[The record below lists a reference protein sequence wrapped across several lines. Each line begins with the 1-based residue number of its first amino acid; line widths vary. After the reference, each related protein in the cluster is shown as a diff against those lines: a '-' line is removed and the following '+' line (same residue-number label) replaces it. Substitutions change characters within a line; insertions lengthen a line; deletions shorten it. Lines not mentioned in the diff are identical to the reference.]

1 MCLELSR
8 AIAGALY
15 IVLLVSFRHTAV
27 ITTNDAG
34 YGFVYGN
41 DGSGAVTAEM
51 GELDGLKAHGDF
63 LIYSWPENAFWLRE
77 SNRGWA
83 ATNSQRALIDLT

>member
-1 MCLELSR
+1 M
-8 AIAGALY
+8 IAA
-15 IVLLVSFRHTAV
+15 F
-27 ITTNDAG
+27 DAG
-34 YGFVYGN
+34 NGFV
-41 DGSGAVTAEM
+41 DGDNRGGAVAAEIY
-51 GELDGLKAHGDF
+51 ELDGLKAHGDF